1 MKTKFFR
8 VATSGKTVDGR
19 EITPAQIDQMA
30 SSYDPTKYGAR
41 INLEHLRSLL
51 PYGDFKAYGDVLALK
66 AEDAGDGQ
74 RALLAQI
81 DATDDLVALNKAG
94 QKVYWSIEMDP
105 NFTGTG
111 KAYMVGLAMTDS
123 PASVGTEMLKFSL
136 SHEATPATVKAHFF
150 SVQVEGAKL
159 EEEAPAGPS
168 IMDKVREIFGSR
180 GQQANDNARFGQLEG
195 AITEVAKQLADL
207 STVVAK
213 QAPPPELTKLAA
225 DLAALKQV
233 LETTSPQGQ
242 RPPSPGPAGTFTAT
256 DC

>member
-30 SSYDPTKYGAR
+30 ASYDPAKYGAR

-51 PYGDFKAYGDVLALK
+51 PNGDFKAYGDVLALK
-66 AEDAGDGQ
+66 SEDAGDGQ

-81 DATDDLVALNKAG
+81 DATDDLVQLNQAR
-94 QKVYWSIEMDP
+94 QKVYWSIEMNP

-150 SVQVEGAKL
+150 SVQVEGTKL
-159 EEEAPAGPS
+159 EEESPPPGPS
-168 IMDKVREIFGSR
+168 IMDKVKEIFSR
-180 GQQANDNARFGQLEG
+180 GQANDNAKFGQIEGALTEIAKKVSDLEG
-195 AITEVAKQLADL
+195 KIGT
-207 STVVAK
+207 
-213 QAPPPELTKLAA
+213 QAPSPELTKLAA
-225 DLAALKQV
+225 DFAALKQK